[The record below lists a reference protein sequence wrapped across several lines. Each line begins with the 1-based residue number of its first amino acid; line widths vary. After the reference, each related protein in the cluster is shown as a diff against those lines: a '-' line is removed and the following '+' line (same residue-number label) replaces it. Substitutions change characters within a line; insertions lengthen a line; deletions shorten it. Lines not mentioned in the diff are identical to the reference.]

1 MPAKMTSEIFAVANG
16 LQSDE
21 ERVNY
26 LRQNQT
32 KAVREL
38 LRHNFNKDIK
48 FLLPEG
54 RPDLSSTPDDTDFK
68 PQNSYLPNI
77 GPIDDGA
84 TLNYEVRRL
93 YLFIE
98 GGHPTLTNVKR
109 ETLWIELVNSLAP
122 SEADD
127 LWHMKEKELQK
138 KYDKITHHVAYNS
151 FPEYL
156 QQPEPEPTR
165 DNQGRFT
172 STKKSKAK
180 KKAKK

>member
-1 MPAKMTSEIFAVANG
+1 MAAKMSSEILSVANMMKT
-16 LQSDE
+16 DE

-26 LRQNQT
+26 LRQNPS

-54 RPDLSSTPDDTDFK
+54 RPDLKEDEFNPRRGF
-68 PQNSYLPNI
+68 I
-77 GPIDDGA
+77 EGVDDGA
-84 TLNYEVRRL
+84 TLNYEVRKL

-98 GGHPTLTNVKR
+98 GGHPTLTSVKR
-109 ETLWIELVNSLAP
+109 ETLWIELVNSLHP

-127 LWHMKEKELQK
+127 LWHMKDKKLQE
-138 KYDKITHHVAYNS
+138 KYDKITHLVAYNS

-156 QQPEPEPTR
+156 RQPEPEPTR
-165 DNQGRFT
+165 DSQGRFT
-172 STKKSKAK
+172 STKKTKK